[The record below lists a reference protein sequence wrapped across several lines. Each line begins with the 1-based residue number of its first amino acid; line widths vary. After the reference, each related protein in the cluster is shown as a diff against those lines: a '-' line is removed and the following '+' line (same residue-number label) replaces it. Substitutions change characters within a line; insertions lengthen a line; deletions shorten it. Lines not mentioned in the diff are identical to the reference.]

1 MADSITPAPAPG
13 GVDTT
18 LAPAKVVSI
27 TELKNGMVF
36 LATEAKVYQFIDGK
50 LRPVIFADVEHEA
63 AMARKP
69 LTTAGAVAAGPAPVP
84 PPLPVDPVT
93 AKPAP
98 DFSLLGS

>member
-1 MADSITPAPAPG
+1 MADSITPAPAAG

-18 LAPAKVVSI
+18 LAPAKVISV

-63 AMARKP
+63 AMKREKLVTP
-69 LTTAGAVAAGPAPVP
+69 GAVSAAPAPVP
-84 PPLPVDPVT
+84 PPLPVDTPAPVVT
-93 AKPAP
+93 KPAN
-98 DFSLLGS
+98 G